1 MQHSPDAVAAQIDAF
16 VTQVRA
22 QTRVPGIA
30 VALSNLQQRIYVN
43 VGATAAGGSVKMSQ
57 HSQFRIGCVTKLLL
71 AAVVLELVREGK
83 LDLDAPIGEYLT
95 ELRGT
100 PIGDSVRARH
110 LLSHTSGYR
119 GVSIHDA
126 AGRSLTWDRFVDYL
140 RSAPQFFEPGSVFSY
155 EHSEAVLLGQIVRRV
170 TGRDSNQLIHETLL
184 EPLGITAADC
194 SAGSSSMTS
203 AGHHDFEPTAHRFR
217 PSAVAPPMSEFW
229 EPSFARFSVSAADLL
244 TLAEALATPNGSVSG
259 SMSRATLDL
268 MQRRAVTLP
277 AVVGGA
283 YAELRPVAFG
293 CGTAHQRDG
302 FLGHNGLSRGQ
313 CIGLRYDPRSKL
325 AIVVGLNA
333 QLPHLRDYILT
344 VLCQQLSGRMAPRTS
359 RSLPFELDELAGF
372 YIGAGHTTVT
382 AERCEDRLILDIGS
396 EGTDPKLRAEL
407 IAAENEEPILE
418 CPMPEFS
425 LAFFRET
432 RDNTIGLMLA
442 LSAYKRAWPRES
454 PQSAFG
460 ESMK

>member
-16 VTQVRA
+16 VSQVRA
-22 QTRVPGIA
+22 QTQVPGIA
-30 VALSNLQQRIYVN
+30 VAVSNLQQRMYIN
-43 VGATAAGGSVKMSQ
+43 AGATAAGGTVRMSQ
-57 HSQFRIGCVTKLLL
+57 HALFRLGCVTKLLL

-83 LDLDAPIGEYLT
+83 LDLDVPIGEYLP

-100 PIGDSVRARH
+100 PTGDSVCARH

-126 AGRSLTWDRFVDYL
+126 DGRSLTWDRFVDYL
-140 RSAPQFFEPGSVFSY
+140 RSAPQFFKPGAVFSY
-155 EHSEAVLLGQIVRRV
+155 EHSEAVLLGRIVRRV
-170 TGRDSNQLIHETLL
+170 TGQDSNQLIRTKLL
-184 EPLGITAADC
+184 EPLGIRAADC
-194 SAGSSSMTS
+194 NTGSSRVTS
-203 AGHHDFEPTAHRFR
+203 AGHHDFDPATHRFR
-217 PSAVAPPMSEFW
+217 PSTAVPGMSEFW
-229 EPSFARFSVSAADLL
+229 EPSFAPISVSAADLL
-244 TLAEALATPNGSVSG
+244 TLAEALARPNDSAAEPISA
-259 SMSRATLDL
+259 ATLDL
-268 MQRRAVTLP
+268 LKLRAVTLP

-302 FLGHNGLSRGQ
+302 CLGHNGLSRGQ
-313 CIGLRYDPRSKL
+313 CIGLRYDPQSRL
-325 AIVVGLNA
+325 AVVVGLNA

-344 VLCQQLSGRMAPRTS
+344 VLCQQLSGRMAPRAS

-372 YIGAGHTTVT
+372 YIGGGRTTVT
-382 AERCEDRLILDIGS
+382 AERDDDRLVLEVGS
-396 EGTDPKLRAEL
+396 EGEGRKLRAEL

-442 LSAYKRAWPRES
+442 LSAYKRA
-454 PQSAFG
+454 
-460 ESMK
+460 

>member
-16 VTQVRA
+16 VTQLRA
-22 QTRVPGIA
+22 QTQVPGIA
-30 VALSNLQQRIYVN
+30 VAISNLQQRIYVN
-43 VGATAAGGSVKMSQ
+43 VGATVAVGSVKMSQ
-57 HSQFRIGCVTKLLL
+57 HAQFRVGCVTKLLL
-71 AAVVLELVREGK
+71 AAVVLELVRESQ
-83 LDLDAPIGEYLT
+83 LDLDAPVCEYLT

-100 PIGDSVRARH
+100 TTGDSVRTRH

-126 AGRSLTWDRFVDYL
+126 EGRSLTWDRFVDYL

-155 EHSEAVLLGQIVRRV
+155 EHSEAVLLGRIVRRV
-170 TGRDSNQLIHETLL
+170 TGRDSNQLIRKKLL
-184 EPLGITAADC
+184 DPLGIC
-194 SAGSSSMTS
+194 SADRGTGSSRMTS
-203 AGHHDFEPTAHRFR
+203 AGRHDFDPVTQCFR
-217 PSAVAPPMSEFW
+217 PSAAVSPMSEFW
-229 EPSFARFSVSAADLL
+229 EPSFAQFSVSAADLL
-244 TLAEALATPNGSVSG
+244 TLAEALATPSCGAAG
-259 SMSRATLDL
+259 PMSRTTLDL
-268 MQRRAVTLP
+268 LQRRAIMLP

-302 FLGHNGLSRGQ
+302 FLGHNGQTRGQ

-344 VLCQQLSGRMAPRTS
+344 VLCQQLSGRTAPRTP

-372 YIGAGHTTVT
+372 YIGGGRTTVT
-382 AERCEDRLILDIGS
+382 VEHREDRLLLDIGP
-396 EGTDPKLRAEL
+396 EEADRKLRAEL
-407 IAAENEEPILE
+407 IAPENEEPILQ
-418 CPMPEFS
+418 CPMPELS

-442 LSAYKRAWPRES
+442 LSAYKRA
-454 PQSAFG
+454 
-460 ESMK
+460 